1 MSMNK
6 QILLFISI
14 IVAFV
19 NGTAQR
25 NLTAS
30 EAVFISLQNNYQV
43 QIAAKQQSIAETN
56 NTWSEAGLYPTVSL
70 NISQNNTI
78 QDNTNN
84 PFTFTPGIIL
94 QQSFTPSIS
103 ANWNI
108 FSGFAVKISK
118 QRLDQ
123 LEQQSANNALTVI
136 ETTVQDVLKAYYTA
150 QLQNDRKDL
159 FASVLVLS
167 RKRLQYIQLKE
178 KYSASSSLELLQF
191 QNQYY
196 TDSINFLLQEISYKN
211 AISNLKLYMNEQDS
225 TKSEEQL
232 ILTDKL
238 SIVFPELNREQ
249 LLNELLENNYNLKSQ
264 YISLELQKTNT
275 EFQKSFL
282 YPTLSFQTGINPGF
296 SYLKDIKNDNLQI
309 HTQTISYY
317 GNFNLRYTLFNNF
330 KTKRAIEVSRI
341 QEEISTLSI
350 ENMKANL
357 SSVLEN
363 LLNLYEARSKMVQL
377 SEQNMEYSKK
387 ALTLAENR
395 YELGTI
401 NSIDLTAFQNNYQN
415 TMIQHY
421 ENLFNRMDTWL
432 EIYKLTG
439 KLGLEYKG

>member
-1 MSMNK
+1 MNK
-6 QILLFISI
+6 QILLILSIFIA
-14 IVAFV
+14 VF
-19 NGTAQR
+19 NGSTQR

-30 EAVFISLQNNYQV
+30 EAVFISLRNNYQV
-43 QIAAKQQSIAETN
+43 QISAKQQSIAETN
-56 NTWSEAGLYPTVSL
+56 NTWSEAGLYPTVTL
-70 NISQNNTI
+70 NVSQNNTI
-78 QDNTNN
+78 QDNSKN

-136 ETTVQDVLKAYYTA
+136 ETTIQDVLKAYYTA
-150 QLQNDRKDL
+150 QMQNDRKDL
-159 FASVLVLS
+159 FSSVLELS
-167 RKRLQYIQLKE
+167 RKRLHYMQLKE
-178 KYSASSSLELLQF
+178 KYSAGSSLELLQF

-196 TDSINFLLQEISYKN
+196 TDSINFLLQDISYKN
-211 AISNLKLYMNEQDS
+211 AISNLKLYMNVQDTTTTEQDF
-225 TKSEEQL
+225 

-238 SIVFPELNREQ
+238 DIDFPDLNREQ
-249 LLNELLENNYNLKSQ
+249 LLNEIFENNFNLKSQ
-264 YISLELQKTNT
+264 YIALELQKTNT

-282 YPTLSFQTGINPGF
+282 YPTLSFQSGINPGF
-296 SYLKDIKNDNLQI
+296 SYLRDLNGSGLEIN
-309 HTQTISYY
+309 TQNISYY
-317 GNFNLRYTLFNNF
+317 ANLNLRYTLFNNF

-350 ENMKANL
+350 ESMKANL
-357 SSVLEN
+357 RSVLEN
-363 LLNLYEARSKMVQL
+363 LLNLYDARSQMVRL
-377 SEQNMEYSKK
+377 SEQNMVYANK
-387 ALTLAENR
+387 ALSLAEDR
-395 YELGTI
+395 FELGTI